1 MHSIQLILIEADN
14 AEEAFYNV
22 ANALS
27 EGEPRWSDWH
37 TADIGSASALD
48 FAGRWSGEI
57 FKDKE
62 TDEEAAPNFLRY
74 ADDPALA
81 ERVISTFLEY
91 RFADIRECRNEGADL
106 ASYSYDP
113 YTSKYDKGGMEL
125 YYAVKLAKLLNDE
138 WTNDSAIYDLES
150 WTANLSYFI
159 ERVKKSPEKQWLIP
173 VDFHH

>member
-1 MHSIQLILIEADN
+1 MHSIQLILIQADT
-14 AEEAFYNV
+14 AEEAFSLV
-22 ANALS
+22 ADNLS

-37 TADIGSASALD
+37 TADESTASTLD
-48 FAGRWSGEI
+48 FAGRWSGDV

-62 TDEEAAPNFLRY
+62 TDENKAPNYLRY
-74 ADDPALA
+74 SDDPALA

-91 RFADIRECRNEGADL
+91 RFSEMRECRDKGADL

-113 YTSKYDKGGMEL
+113 YSKRSGMGMDI

-138 WTNDSAIYDLES
+138 WTSDTAIYDLQD
-150 WTANLSYFI
+150 WTANLGYFI
-159 ERVKKSPEKQWLIP
+159 ERVKKSPETQWLIP